1 MGNDF
6 ISYLHELF
14 SAFAPIRT
22 RAMFGG
28 HGVYAAVDGGEER
41 IIGIVLDDALY
52 LKTDAQTVDRFRAA
66 GCAPFVY
73 HGQAQPI
80 TMSYWS
86 LPGEAM
92 DSPQAM
98 RPWAQLAW
106 EAALRKPLARP
117 RKPKPHRSPRTI
129 P

>member
-1 MGNDF
+1 MGDDF
-6 ISYLHELF
+6 IRYLHELF

-22 RAMFGG
+22 RPMFGG
-28 HGVYAAVDGGEER
+28 HGVYAAIGGGEER
-41 IIGIVLDDALY
+41 IIGIVIDDALY
-52 LKTDAQTVDRFRAA
+52 LKADARTADRFRAA

-86 LPGEAM
+86 LPDEAM
-92 DSPQAM
+92 DSPQSM

-106 EAALRKPLARP
+106 EAALRRPLAR
-117 RKPKPHRSPRTI
+117 RKRQRPSGA
-129 P
+129 

>member
-1 MGNDF
+1 MGDDF
-6 ISYLHELF
+6 LDYLHELF

-28 HGVYAAVDGGEER
+28 HGGSAAVAGGEER

-86 LPGEAM
+86 LPDEAM

-98 RPWAQLAW
+98 QPGAQLAW
-106 EAALRKPLARP
+106 EAALRKPLAR
-117 RKPKPHRSPRTI
+117 RKRKQ
-129 P
+129 

>member
-1 MGNDF
+1 MGDDF
-6 ISYLHELF
+6 LDYLHELF

-28 HGVYAAVDGGEER
+28 HGVYAAVDAGDER
-41 IIGIVLDDALY
+41 IIGIVIDGGLY
-52 LKTDAQTVDRFRAA
+52 LKTDAQTTARFTAA
-66 GCAPFVY
+66 GGAPFVY

-86 LPGEAM
+86 LPDEAM

-106 EAALRKPLARP
+106 EAASRKPLAKP
-117 RKPKPHRSPRTI
+117 HKPKKRPPRG
-129 P
+129 